1 MEIFKKLREVQN
13 ELKAPKERLNKFG
26 GYAYRSC
33 EDILN
38 AVKPLL
44 EKNGLAII
52 LSDDVVQIG
61 DRFYIKS
68 TATLYSEDGENI
80 KNTAY
85 AREPLAKKGADES
98 QITGASSSYARKYA
112 LAGLLAIDSTEDADT
127 DEKPQEQPQEQPK
140 EETKETTPTRATQI
154 QIKILKQLAEQ
165 QGRELD
171 EEKIKTMTIK
181 QASDLIIKLKGVK

>member
-1 MEIFKKLREVQN
+1 M
-13 ELKAPKERLNKFG
+13 
-26 GYAYRSC
+26 
-33 EDILN
+33 N

-68 TATLYSEDGENI
+68 TATLYLEDGENI

-112 LAGLLAIDSTEDADT
+112 LAGLLAIDSTDDADA
-127 DEKPQEQPQEQPK
+127 EEQPQEQPQEQPK
-140 EETKETTPTRATQI
+140 EGTKETTPTRATQI

-181 QASDLIIKLKGVK
+181 QASDLIIKLKGIK